1 VRLGGKE
8 NMILGL
14 SHMGLTVSKLD
25 SSLDYYQ
32 KNLGFTVLSDA
43 ERKGEWVEKITG
55 IPGFHTRTVYLSLS
69 PCHHFEVF
77 GFFHPQAIPPERE
90 SRFRVGILGCVLNTD
105 RLESLLIRD
114 DPEEARRW
122 APLLGRKEEPFG
134 GCRLIHMKDPDGL
147 SLRVLEEKIERMKTP
162 SAPVDLLYP
171 AFLVENIEDSLSFYR
186 DLLGLKVDCQGGTSP
201 EELETDAKSAGKL
214 VRWAVLRSKA
224 GFCLKLVSPSNSEI
238 LPAAPWKMQRI
249 GFTHAAFGVEN
260 LGGYY
265 LKLKEKVNFK
275 SPPTP
280 VNAGPHKGGQAVYL
294 TSPEGITL
302 EFIDSPLIQESWKM

>member
-1 VRLGGKE
+1 
-8 NMILGL
+8 MILGL

-90 SRFRVGILGCVLNTD
+90 SRLRVGIPGCVLNTD
-105 RLESLLIRD
+105 RLESLSVRD
-114 DPEEARRW
+114 NPEEARRW
-122 APLLGRKEEPFG
+122 TPLLGRKEEPFG
-134 GCRLIHMKDPDGL
+134 DCRVIHLKDPDGL
-147 SLRVLEEKIERMKTP
+147 SLRLLEDQGEKMKSP
-162 SAPVDLLYP
+162 SALADLRYPV
-171 AFLVENIEDSLSFYR
+171 FLVENIESSISFYG
-186 DLLGLKVDCQGGTSP
+186 DVLGLQVHDQGKNTPGAIESKGT
-201 EELETDAKSAGKL
+201 TNGKS

-238 LPAAPWKMQRI
+238 LPAAPWMMQRI

-265 LKLKEKVNFK
+265 LRLKDQVNFK

-302 EFIDSPLIQESWKM
+302 EFIDSPLIRESWKMK

>member
-1 VRLGGKE
+1 
-8 NMILGL
+8 MILGL

-25 SSLDYYQ
+25 SSLQYYQ
-32 KNLGFTVLSDA
+32 EKFGFAILSDA

-90 SRFRVGILGCVLNTD
+90 GRFRVGILGCVLNTD
-105 RLESLLIRD
+105 PLESLPIRD
-114 DPEEARRW
+114 DPEEARKW
-122 APLLGRKEEPFG
+122 TFLLGKKEEPFG
-134 GCRLIHMKDPDGL
+134 GSRVIHFKDPDGS
-147 SLRVLEEKIERMKTP
+147 SLRVLEEKIERMKAP
-162 SAPVDLLYP
+162 SALADLRYP
-171 AFLVENIEDSLSFYR
+171 IFLVENMEASLSFYG
-186 DLLGLKVDCQGGTSP
+186 DLLGLEVDSQGQNSSGRIEGNGAISG
-201 EELETDAKSAGKL
+201 KS

-238 LPAAPWKMQRI
+238 LPAAPWMMQRI

-265 LKLKEKVNFK
+265 LRLKDQVNFK
-275 SPPTP
+275 SPPTS
-280 VNAGPHKGGQAVYL
+280 VSAGPHQGGQAVYL

-302 EFIDSPLIQESWKM
+302 EFIDSPLIRESWKMKCNP

>member
-1 VRLGGKE
+1 
-8 NMILGL
+8 MILGL
-14 SHMGLTVSKLD
+14 SHLGLTVSKLE

-32 KNLGFTVLSDA
+32 KKLGFTVLSDA

-55 IPGFHTRTVYLSLS
+55 IPGFHTRSVYLSLS

-77 GFFHPQAIPPERE
+77 GFFHPQVIPPERE

-105 RLESLLIRD
+105 RLESLLVWD

-134 GCRLIHMKDPDGL
+134 GCRIIHLKDPDGL
-147 SLRVLEEKIERMKTP
+147 SLRVLEEKVERMKAQSP
-162 SAPVDLLYP
+162 LADLRYPV
-171 AFLVENIEDSLSFYR
+171 FLVENMEASLSFYG
-186 DLLGLKVDCQGGTSP
+186 DLLGLRVDGQGKNSSGEVEGEGATP
-201 EELETDAKSAGKL
+201 GKSA
-214 VRWAVLRSKA
+214 RWAVLRSRA
-224 GFCLKLVSPSNSEI
+224 GFCLKLVSPSDPEI

-260 LGGYY
+260 LEGYY
-265 LKLKEKVNFK
+265 LRLKDKVNFK

-280 VNAGPHKGGQAVYL
+280 VNAGPHQGGQAVYL

-302 EFIDSPLIQESWKM
+302 EFIDSPLIRESWKM

>member
-1 VRLGGKE
+1 
-8 NMILGL
+8 MILGL

-25 SSLDYYQ
+25 SSLGYYQ

-90 SRFRVGILGCVLNTD
+90 SRFRVGIPGCVLNTD
-105 RLESLLIRD
+105 RLESLSVRE

-122 APLLGRKEEPFG
+122 ASLLGKKEEPFSE
-134 GCRLIHMKDPDGL
+134 CRVTHLKDPDGL
-147 SLRVLEEKIERMKTP
+147 SLRVLEEKIERMK
-162 SAPVDLLYP
+162 AQAALADLRYP
-171 AFLVENIEDSLSFYR
+171 IFLVENMEASLSFYV
-186 DLLGLKVDCQGGTSP
+186 DLLGLHVDGQGKNSHGEIEGESATP
-201 EELETDAKSAGKL
+201 GKS

-224 GFCLKLVSPSNSEI
+224 GFCLKLVSLPNSEI
-238 LPAAPWKMQRI
+238 LPAAPWMMQRI

-265 LKLKEKVNFK
+265 LRLKDKVNFK

>member
-1 VRLGGKE
+1 
-8 NMILGL
+8 MILGL

-32 KNLGFTVLSDA
+32 KNLAFTVLSDA

-105 RLESLLIRD
+105 RLESLLFRD

-122 APLLGRKEEPFG
+122 APLLEKKEELCS
-134 GCRLIHMKDPDGL
+134 GCRVIHLKDPDGL
-147 SLRVLEEKIERMKTP
+147 SLRVVEEKIGRMKDQ
-162 SAPVDLLYP
+162 AALADLRYP
-171 AFLVENIEDSLSFYR
+171 IFMVENMEASLSFYV
-186 DLLGLKVDCQGGTSP
+186 DLLGLHVDGQGKNSP
-201 EELETDAKSAGKL
+201 REIEGEGATPGRS
-214 VRWAVLRSKA
+214 VRWAILQSKA
-224 GFCLKLVSPSNSEI
+224 GYCLKLVSPSNSEI
-238 LPAAPWKMQRI
+238 FPAAPWKMQRI

-265 LKLKEKVNFK
+265 LRLKDKVNFK
-275 SPPTP
+275 SPPIP